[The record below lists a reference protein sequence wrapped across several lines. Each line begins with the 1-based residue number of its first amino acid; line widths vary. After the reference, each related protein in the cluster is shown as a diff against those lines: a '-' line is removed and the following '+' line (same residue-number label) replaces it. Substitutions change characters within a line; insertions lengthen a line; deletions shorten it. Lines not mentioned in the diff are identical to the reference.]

1 MPSRRPAE
9 TPHQR
14 LLRRL
19 DAAQYTAQSIALE
32 LSQTPTDPD
41 PATRADVLIS
51 TENLADTVLRLLKL
65 VRERSW
71 DDTDPRSGRA
81 PGVIRAED

>member
-1 MPSRRPAE
+1 MPSRRTPE

-19 DAAQYTAQSIALE
+19 DAAAYTAQSISLE
-32 LSQTPTDPD
+32 LSQTPHDPD

-51 TENLADTVLRLLKL
+51 TENLAETVLRLLQL

-71 DDTDPRSGRA
+71 EPDTPSA
-81 PGVIRAED
+81 QPPGVIRAED